1 MVIGKT
7 GTVAD
12 DLYILGITWSPVY
25 LLNGRRPVLFESGFA
40 CTGRISEEAIRAA
53 AKGRPETL
61 FLSHVHWDHCGAAGY
76 LKERFPGL
84 AIAASGRAAAIV
96 IRPNARNLIGK
107 LSDDVAPVVARLPE
121 VDEAMTRDLHFRPFE
136 VDTVLEEGQTVKL
149 DKDLSI
155 VPMATPGHT
164 RDHLSYYI
172 PERRILVA
180 TDACGIIDR
189 TGNFI
194 TEFIVDYNAYI
205 ASIKRLA
212 SLPVDILCSG
222 HHFAFVGRD
231 EVAAF
236 FARSL
241 READRFRDRVWRL
254 LEATG
259 GDEKEV
265 VRRVKAE
272 QWDANPTV
280 KQVEAAYLLNVGRQV
295 AHLAEKL
302 RESGGLR

>member
-1 MVIGKT
+1 VT
-7 GTVAD
+7 D
-12 DLYILGITWSPVY
+12 DLFILGIAWSPVY

-61 FLSHVHWDHCGAAGY
+61 FLTHVHWDHCGAAGY

-84 AIAASGRAAAIV
+84 AIAASGLASRI
-96 IRPNARNLIGK
+96 ITRPNARDLIGR
-107 LSDDVAPVVARLPE
+107 LSEDVVPVVAGLPE
-121 VDEAMTRDLHFRPFE
+121 VDEAMIRDLRFRPFE
-136 VDTVLEEGQTVKL
+136 VDTVLEDGQTVKL
-149 DKDLSI
+149 DEDLSI

-172 PERRILVA
+172 PERRILIA
-180 TDACGIIDR
+180 TDASGIIDR
-189 TGNFI
+189 AGNFI
-194 TEFIVDYNAYI
+194 TEFLVDYDAYI

-212 SLPVDILCSG
+212 ALPVDILCSG
-222 HHFAFVGRD
+222 HHFTFTGRD

-241 READRFRDRVWRL
+241 READRFRDRIWQL
-254 LEATG
+254 LQAAG

-265 VRRVKAE
+265 VSRVKAE
-272 QWDANPTV
+272 QYDANTSV
-280 KQVEAAYLLNVGRQV
+280 KQVEAAYLLNVSRQV

-302 RESGGLR
+302 REGGGLR